1 MCKIT
6 LNAFTCTKSHPSHLL
21 LDHTYLLSV
30 CPDRDFAPQNL
41 NRYCVNAIT
50 FIKTLDYACEGCLLP
65 RAKERREV
73 QKMEYVRRRREL
85 EEVLE
90 GLVRKMERRT
100 AGGEVCNRMCFCAG
114 DLIYCVG

>member
-21 LDHTYLLSV
+21 LDHTYLVST

-41 NRYCVNAIT
+41 NRYCVNAVT

-65 RAKERREV
+65 GAREKREV
-73 QKMEYVRRRREL
+73 QRREYVRRRKEL

-90 GLVRKMERRT
+90 GMVKKMERRT
-100 AGGEVCNRMCFCAG
+100 AGGEVCHR
-114 DLIYCVG
+114 LCVFVVVGLVS